1 MNQTVSAAETVFSA
15 AHPDIK
21 KSTSISSLILS
32 VLLLAAGAALLFFS
46 SKVDDSSS
54 SSGPMLL
61 VGGVALLATGGIR
74 LLVGKKNLIYTPTGS
89 IVKKGSCF
97 FDTGSLSLFR
107 EMLEEKAFDGQKEIR
122 VKNDGGL
129 RIDYMTSQDGRFV
142 AVQLFQYVPYAYEPV
157 SDIFYYTGDDA
168 GAFVN
173 CLKAGRF

>member
-74 LLVGKKNLIYTPTGS
+74 LLVGKKESHLHADRQYREKR
-89 IVKKGSCF
+89 IV
-97 FDTGSLSLFR
+97 LFR
-107 EMLEEKAFDGQKEIR
+107 YGQP
-122 VKNDGGL
+122 
-129 RIDYMTSQDGRFV
+129 
-142 AVQLFQYVPYAYEPV
+142 VPISGNARRE
-157 SDIFYYTGDDA
+157 S
-168 GAFVN
+168 
-173 CLKAGRF
+173 L

>member
-89 IVKKGSCF
+89 IVKKDRAFSIRAACPNFGKCSKREPLTVKRRYGS
-97 FDTGSLSLFR
+97 R
-107 EMLEEKAFDGQKEIR
+107 
-122 VKNDGGL
+122 
-129 RIDYMTSQDGRFV
+129 MTED
-142 AVQLFQYVPYAYEPV
+142 
-157 SDIFYYTGDDA
+157 
-168 GAFVN
+168 
-173 CLKAGRF
+173 